1 MEYLRSSL
9 MCSYWMAKEIK
20 KMHEDEKNLRLNK
33 NEIAREFY
41 DDETLK
47 KIAQELTDAIRRNI
61 TIDFNVRSQA
71 QATMRTIIR
80 RLLKKYDYPPEQAK
94 EALNIVMKQVEL
106 MCSNEAETYGEVE
119 KGLPKAAEKE
129 ERYTY

>member
-47 KIAQELTDAIRRNI
+47 KIAQ
-61 TIDFNVRSQA
+61 
-71 QATMRTIIR
+71 
-80 RLLKKYDYPPEQAK
+80 
-94 EALNIVMKQVEL
+94 QVKL
-106 MCSNEAETYGEVE
+106 MCSNEAETY
-119 KGLPKAAEKE
+119 
-129 ERYTY
+129 